1 MAATFRYRGR
11 KLNDDDIAFIQSLIA
26 ANPAASR
33 RALSQK
39 LCQVWNWMQSNGT
52 LSDMIC
58 RSLMLELERAG
69 QIVLPPVRWINPNPL
84 AQRRKPDPPHIDTTP
99 WRANLS
105 AVRPLEFRL
114 VRRTVEE
121 PLFNGLLEH
130 YHFLGYTQPVGEHL
144 KYMVCGAGRVVAC
157 LAWSSAPRH
166 LGPRDRFIGW
176 TAEARRRNIRFIAYN
191 TRFLILPWIQVPH
204 LASHIL
210 GRMPLVLSRDWARIY
225 GHPIYFL
232 ETFIDPARSRG
243 TCYRAA
249 NWIPLGLTTGRGK
262 DSQSKKP
269 NRSIKEV
276 LGYPVWKRFRE
287 LLGDIG

>member
-1 MAATFRYRGR
+1 
-11 KLNDDDIAFIQSLIA
+11 
-26 ANPAASR
+26 
-33 RALSQK
+33 
-39 LCQVWNWMQSNGT
+39 MQSNGT

-114 VRRTVEE
+114 VRRTAEE

-191 TRFLILPWIQVPH
+191 TRFLIPPWIQVPH

-225 GHPIYFL
+225 GHPIYFV
-232 ETFIDPARSRG
+232 ETFVDPQRFMDAVAAILKHELHRLLVDGIKYERLPG
-243 TCYRAA
+243 TGPEAEWEMA
-249 NWIPLGLTTGRGK
+249 LFKNKELAHPAKSPVATK
-262 DSQSKKP
+262 SP
-269 NRSIKEV
+269 NHPATPAS
-276 LGYPVWKRFRE
+276 
-287 LLGDIG
+287 